1 MNVLGRDIK
10 ALQRVFGALGHER
23 RGPFGF
29 SPEGEG
35 LVMIKTNPITV
46 PVLLT
51 YIRES
56 WKLRRDWRTSKG

>member
-23 RGPFGF
+23 RGPLLLTT
-29 SPEGEG
+29 EGEG

-46 PVLLT
+46 LVL
-51 YIRES
+51 
-56 WKLRRDWRTSKG
+56 

>member
-1 MNVLGRDIK
+1 MNVLWRDIK

-46 PVLLT
+46 LVL
-51 YIRES
+51 
-56 WKLRRDWRTSKG
+56 